1 MDITT
6 SAGLDEGHEVQTL
19 VVYDP
24 KSGAIVHRHYVVT
37 FAGAKSASGKD
48 IEARAVEMA
57 RAQSGFKG
65 AVAVLR
71 ADEDTFAQPALY
83 RVDVKHGKV
92 VSEPLR
98 IRRDKRSGR
107 SRSAQ

>member
-1 MDITT
+1 VDITT

-37 FAGAKSASGKD
+37 FAGAKASSRED

-71 ADEDTFAQPALY
+71 TEGDPFAQPALY
-83 RVDVKHGKV
+83 HVDVKRRKIA
-92 VSEPLR
+92 SEPLR
-98 IRRDKRSGR
+98 LRPDKRSRR
-107 SRSAQ
+107 SRSAR